1 MIERDFINRMHRNG
15 TMILNHT
22 TNILDSHS
30 IAYFYYD
37 RDERRRSIHAVNTRS
52 ID

>member
-1 MIERDFINRMHRNG
+1 MHKTG

-22 TNILDSHS
+22 TDLDSHS

-37 RDERRRSIHAVNTRS
+37 GDERRRRSRHVVNTRS